1 MGSVEEDFKK
11 FILSD
16 SDDSDEYAEEDRY
29 SAVEESN
36 RAIKSTS
43 GSYHSNQQ
51 VAKESAF
58 QPTSGLQHKYMHKIS
73 VDKYEKAQDLLSK
86 KTDAGRIR
94 LKDKG
99 DRATVEQVL
108 DPRTRMILFKML
120 HKQIFS
126 EVQGCISTG
135 KEANVYFAPVEDG
148 PARAVK
154 IYKTSIL
161 TFKDRDRYVSGDYR
175 FRHGYSHKNP
185 RKMVQTWAEKE
196 FRNLL
201 RIHKAGLPSP
211 EPIILRSHVLVM
223 EFIGKNGVPAPLLKN
238 TELSIEKYSKLY
250 LDMASMMK
258 NLYCNCKLIHADL
271 SEYNLLYHDGKAL
284 LIDVSQSVEPDHPHA
299 MDFLRMDC
307 KNITHFFKKKGVAV
321 MSVRQLFE
329 FITNPNIVSDDVS
342 KYMEGLEKTP
352 EDDQEFSEEAKV
364 DEEVFKQAYIPKR
377 LDEVI
382 DAERDIFVGND
393 EALYHTVTGLQPQN
407 TEETVDP
414 ESNKTNSDESSDEDS
429 DADDQENKSK
439 GFVNSRRPRDESP
452 NTKKERKKAL
462 KEARRE
468 KQKTKIPKHVKKR
481 KEKLAHQNS
490 KK

>member
-1 MGSVEEDFKK
+1 MDSVEEDFKK
-11 FILSD
+11 LVFSD
-16 SDDSDEYAEEDRY
+16 SDDGDEYAEDRY
-29 SAVEESN
+29 TAVEDNN
-36 RAIKSTS
+36 RTIKSTS
-43 GSYHSNQQ
+43 GSYRSNQQ
-51 VAKESAF
+51 VAKENAF
-58 QPTSGLQHKYMHKIS
+58 QPTSWLQHKYMHKIS
-73 VDKYEKAQDLLSK
+73 VDKYEYAQDQLSR

-94 LKDKG
+94 SKDKS
-99 DRATVEQVL
+99 DRATVENVL
-108 DPRTRMILFKML
+108 DPRTRIIIFKMF

-126 EVQGCISTG
+126 ELEGCISTG

-148 PARAVK
+148 PSRAVK

-201 RIHKAGLPSP
+201 RIYKAGLPCP

-258 NLYCNCKLIHADL
+258 KLYCTCKLIHADL
-271 SEYNLLYHDGKAL
+271 SEYNLLYHDGKAMF
-284 LIDVSQSVEPDHPHA
+284 IDVSQSVEPDHPHA
-299 MDFLRMDC
+299 LEFLRMDC
-307 KNITHFFKKKGVAV
+307 KNITRFFKKKCVAV

-352 EDDQEFSEEAKV
+352 EDDRELAEESKV

-382 DAERDIFVGND
+382 DAERDIFVGNE
-393 EALYHTVTGLQPQN
+393 EALYHAVTGLQPQN
-407 TEETVDP
+407 AVETSEP
-414 ESNKTNSDESSDEDS
+414 ESNKTDSDNSSEEGS
-429 DADDQENKSK
+429 DADEEGEKSK

-452 NTKKERKKAL
+452 NSKKERKKAL
-462 KEARRE
+462 KESRRE

-481 KEKLAHQNS
+481 KDKLAHQNS